1 MVSIEQHKSTQFH
14 SRYRASLQSRLWTL
28 TKCRMLSV
36 VLSPDTEKMHHDSSK
51 ISLRIQPP
59 GLNDEAMR
67 ASLKSIATEQNVDIS
82 PYLKPP
88 RRASLQRLLQCIAKE
103 PIVDIN
109 PHLKPPRR
117 ASLQRLL
124 QCIEPIVDLTLSTK
138 PAWLQSITT
147 AHRASL
153 EYIATEQTVDL
164 TYYRQKPHC
173 YRASLQRIE
182 HRYSALLQSSLWT
195 LPTIA

>member
-1 MVSIEQHKSTQFH
+1 MF
-14 SRYRASLQSRLWTL
+14 
-28 TKCRMLSV
+28 SV

-67 ASLKSIATEQNVDIS
+67 ASLKSIATEQNVDIN

-109 PHLKPPRR
+109 PYLKPPRR
-117 ASLQRLL
+117 VTLQR
-124 QCIEPIVDLTLSTK
+124 
-138 PAWLQSITT
+138 
-147 AHRASL
+147 SL
-153 EYIATEQTVDL
+153 ECLAPAQTVDL
-164 TYYRQKPHC
+164 T
-173 YRASLQRIE
+173 
-182 HRYSALLQSSLWT
+182 
-195 LPTIA
+195 